1 MKFDKMI
8 TKILPTTI
16 NKVSDFFGFFSR
28 YKYQVDYF
36 YRKYVSKIIFLFNDN
51 ILCTKDK

>member
-8 TKILPTTI
+8 IKILLTTI
-16 NKVSDFFGFFSR
+16 NKVKDFFGFFSR

-36 YRKYVSKIIFLFNDN
+36 YRKYVSKIMFLFNDN